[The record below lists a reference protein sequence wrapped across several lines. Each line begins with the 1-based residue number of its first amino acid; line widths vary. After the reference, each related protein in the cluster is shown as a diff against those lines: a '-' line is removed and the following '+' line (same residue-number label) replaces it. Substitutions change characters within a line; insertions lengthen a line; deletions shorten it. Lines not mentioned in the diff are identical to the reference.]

1 MHRTQNR
8 CFRLFCA
15 LLFLLRRKTV
25 RTIRKLA
32 IMFNLSLKPLLEKIP
47 SKLCGG
53 QIFLVIIWNPDGV
66 PIVPIAS
73 NFSPAIWAIG
83 TIWTIGQAKSRI
95 YTRNTRTQQTLARP
109 SNTSLE
115 NPSNI
120 DNFSKLSKR
129 QIVLSITGRGN
140 EI

>member
-8 CFRLFCA
+8 CFRLSCA
-15 LLFLLRRKTV
+15 LLFFLRRKTV
-25 RTIRKLA
+25 RTIRQLA
-32 IMFNLSLKPLLEKIP
+32 IMFNLSLKPPLQKNPAKI
-47 SKLCGG
+47 CGG
-53 QIFLVIIWNPDGV
+53 QIFLVIIWNPDGAS
-66 PIVPIAS
+66 IAS
-73 NFSPAIWAIG
+73 IFSPAIWAIE

-140 EI
+140 AI